1 MRVMRIANW
10 SQSFETAENKKL
22 LRLTWLA
29 LPTKQEGD
37 GYTELM
43 SAHVNGCAHFGAWT
57 AMLQLAAKCT
67 PRGTLVRNLGGRLV
81 AHDVASIG
89 RITRAPIEVIE
100 EAIPR
105 LVEIG
110 WLEFIDYQEVME
122 SAGKP
127 AAEDGKPAAKD
138 GQPVATGEGRTGE
151 DSTGQHSGGEG
162 TPPTPPASPSQGGA
176 PLTPEARKAK
186 LRVDY
191 LVILRANGVKLELG
205 KQQLFEEWVA
215 EAENYRLGWIEHLI
229 KTHRPRIRLPSDLR
243 KALKATAEQYLQWK
257 AKTA

>member
-1 MRVMRIANW
+1 MQVMRIANW

-43 SAHVNGCAHFGAWT
+43 SAHENGCAHFGAWT

-81 AHDVASIG
+81 AHDAASIG
-89 RITRAPIEVIE
+89 RITRVPVTVLD

-110 WLEFIDYQEVME
+110 WLEAIEYEDVTE
-122 SAGKP
+122 SARKPAAKDGKP
-127 AAEDGKPAAKD
+127 AAED

-162 TPPTPPASPSQGGA
+162 MPPPAASPTPGGA
-176 PLTPEARKAK
+176 PLTAEDKKTKRRME
-186 LRVDY
+186 L
-191 LVILRANGVKLELG
+191 LVIVRSNNAKLELG
-205 KQQLFEEWVA
+205 KTQLFEEWVA
-215 EAENYRLGWIEHLI
+215 ESDSFRLGWIEHLM
-229 KTHRPRIRLPSDLR
+229 KTARPKIRLPSDLR
-243 KALKATAEQYLQWK
+243 KALKANGDQYRTWLEK
-257 AKTA
+257 NK

>member
-1 MRVMRIANW
+1 MRVMRIVNW

-43 SAHVNGCAHFGAWT
+43 SAHENGCAHFGAWT

-67 PRGTLVRNLGGRLV
+67 PRGTLVRNLGGRSV
-81 AHDVASIG
+81 AHDAASVG
-89 RITRAPIEVIE
+89 RITRVPVSVLE

-110 WLEFIDYQEVME
+110 WLEAIEYEEVAE
-122 SAGKP
+122 SARKP

-138 GQPVATGEGRTGE
+138 GQPVATGQGRTGE
-151 DSTGQHSGGEG
+151 DSTAQHSGGEE
-162 TPPTPPASPSQGGA
+162 TPPPSASPVQGGG
-176 PLTPEARKAK
+176 PLTPEARMAK

-191 LVILRANGVKLELG
+191 LVILRANAVKLELG
-205 KQQLFEEWVA
+205 KQKLFEEWCA
-215 EAENYRLGWIEHLI
+215 EADKFRLGWVEHLLKI
-229 KTHRPRIRLPSDLR
+229 HRPKIRLPSDLR
-243 KALKATAEQYLQWK
+243 KALKANAEQYRAWLEK
-257 AKTA
+257 NK